1 MKLKSSQNPPFCFKH
16 FFESTALETAQGRD
30 YLNNLVSEFER
41 LKSQIPLQR
50 PETGIRTAG
59 VQRPKCYVTTFAH
72 AYGQLERVQNARTV
86 VECLEDKLINFPG
99 STVITRECVQALH
112 QAHEGYCRAMNHL
125 HLLIGE
131 HNCTVNNTDFIEAG
145 YKKIK
150 LEYLKSTYAYQ
161 EKYQSALATLGMV
174 LSDFYSQHTNLSYKP
189 DLVIDAVEQLYN
201 DNAPCHMLPD
211 PDSEV
216 SLFPKDRN
224 SKFFQEVVKSSLL
237 DVPKQSGWAGRTKKE
252 YKHIDMKKF
261 HVRYASYCIYPDSE

>member
-1 MKLKSSQNPPFCFKH
+1 MKLTKNHKQSLYFHNL
-16 FFESTALETAQGRD
+16 FESKPLEAISGRD
-30 YLNNLVSEFER
+30 DLNNIVSEFVR
-41 LKSQIPLQR
+41 LKSLIPLQR

-161 EKYQSALATLGMV
+161 DKYQPALATLAMI
-174 LSDFYSQHTNLSYKP
+174 LSDFYSQDANLPYKP
-189 DLVIDAVEQLYN
+189 ERVIDAIEDLYN
-201 DNAPCHMLPD
+201 ENAPPHLSPD
-211 PDSEV
+211 PNGKDSI
-216 SLFPKDRN
+216 FPKDRK
-224 SKFFQEVVKSSLL
+224 SKFFSEVVKSSLL
-237 DVPKQSGWAGRTKKE
+237 DVPKQFEWSGRTKE
-252 YKHIDMKKF
+252 EHKHIDMKSFYKK
-261 HVRYASYCIYPDSE
+261 YISYCIYPDAR